1 MERDSRIF
9 VAGHRGLIG
18 SALLRRLRAD
28 DHRAVITRERA
39 ALDLTDAGQVER
51 FFALERPEFVFLT
64 AGKVGGIEAN
74 RTAPAEFIHANLA
87 MQTAVI
93 PAAAMHGVRRLVFFG
108 SACMYPLE
116 CAQPMAEDAL
126 FTGVVEPTS
135 DAYAVAKLAGL
146 KMCEA
151 YNRQYGT
158 SFITAIPASV
168 YGPNDHFDPEDA
180 HVLAALLK
188 KCHDARV
195 RGGTATVWGTGAP
208 RREFVHADDVADA
221 CLFLARTASPP
232 SVVNVGVGDD
242 ISVRDLAER
251 VRELVGLAA
260 PLAFDRSRPDGAPR
274 KLLDSTRMRSL
285 GWAPATSLDVGL
297 ARTYAWFLDAIAREG
312 AIPAPAGST
321 R

>member
-18 SALLRRLRAD
+18 GALLRRLRAEGY
-28 DHRAVITRERA
+28 RALIRRERS
-39 ALDLTDAGQVER
+39 ALDLTDAAQVDR
-51 FFALERPEFVFLT
+51 FFTVERPEYVFLA

-93 PAAAMHGVRRLVFFG
+93 HAAAMHGVRRLVFFG
-108 SACMYPLE
+108 SACMYPLS
-116 CAQPMAEDAL
+116 CVQPMAEDAL

-158 SFITAIPASV
+158 SFITVIPASV
-168 YGPNDHFDPEDA
+168 YGPNDHFDVRDA
-180 HVLAALLK
+180 HVLAALLR
-188 KCHDARV
+188 KCHDAKV
-195 RGGTATVWGTGAP
+195 LGGTATVWGTGAP

-221 CLFLARTASPP
+221 CLFLVRAASPP
-232 SVVNVGVGDD
+232 SVVNVGAGED
-242 ISVRDLAER
+242 ISIHDLAER
-251 VRELVGLAA
+251 IRGLVGLAA

-274 KLLDSTRMRSL
+274 KLLDSTRIRSL
-285 GWAPATSLDVGL
+285 GWAPVTPLDVGL
-297 ARTYAWFLDAIAREG
+297 MRTYAWFREAIAREG
-312 AIPAPAGST
+312 QSAAPAESL